1 MDAKSM
7 WNRSEGVVV
16 VVQRQEDFVKRCEP
30 KQPSMEK
37 PSFLSFHGNT
47 RSRCQQESA
56 EAQSAVARDRSSCVR
71 PE

>member
-37 PSFLSFHGNT
+37 PSLLSFPTAT
-47 RSRCQQESA
+47 R
-56 EAQSAVARDRSSCVR
+56 VAGASKKVPKLRVLW
-71 PE
+71 